1 MEGRLG
7 VGDVVPDNVIRV
19 RIESGLHIMGV
30 LGGEMSVDY
39 VHLPGLGVN
48 RAARSSFATG
58 EPKPRES

>member
-1 MEGRLG
+1 
-7 VGDVVPDNVIRV
+7 
-19 RIESGLHIMGV
+19 MGV
-30 LGGEMSVDY
+30 LGGEVSVDY